1 MNRKPVVAGRFY
13 PGSKEQCINEIK
25 ECLEKEPLTENIE
38 NKISGGIVPHAGW
51 IYSGSTAGLV
61 FQAIKKSL
69 KDPLFI
75 IFGAVHVYGI
85 SGPSIFKEGYWETPL
100 GNMEID
106 ENIAMDIIN
115 EGKGLIIADENPHRR
130 EHSIEVQ
137 IPFIQYLF
145 PGAKMVP
152 IMVPPDRNA
161 VKTGEIVGKVIAGY
175 KDRDIVVIG
184 STDMT
189 HYGFNYDLFTKG
201 KGKEALEWVKNE
213 NDKKL
218 VDLMIDMKSDD
229 VIPEANKNH
238 SACGAGAISATIS
251 AVKLLGASRGH
262 LLKYTT
268 SYDEYPDGEPSSFVG
283 YTGMVFTN

>member
-13 PGSKEQCINEIK
+13 PASKEQCIYQIK
-25 ECLEKEPLTENIE
+25 ECLEKEKLLQTIE
-38 NKISGGIVPHAGW
+38 GKIAGGIVPHAGW
-51 IYSGSTAGLV
+51 VYSGSTAGLV
-61 FQAIKKSL
+61 FQAIQKSG
-69 KDPLFI
+69 KNPLFI

-85 SGPSIFKEGYWETPL
+85 SGPSVFKEGYWETPL
-100 GNMEID
+100 GNLEI
-106 ENIAMDIIN
+106 EKTIAEDIIK
-115 EGKGLIIADENPHRR
+115 EGKGLILSDESPHRR

-145 PGAKMVP
+145 PESKFVP
-152 IMVPPDRNA
+152 IMIPPDRNA
-161 VKTGEIVGKVIAGY
+161 VKAGEIVGKVISGY

-189 HYGFNYDLFTKG
+189 HYGFNYDLMTKG
-201 KGKEALEWVKNE
+201 KGKEALEWVRNE

-218 VDLMIDMKSDD
+218 IDLMTEMKSDD
-229 VIPEANKNH
+229 IIPEAHKSH

-251 AVKLLGASRGH
+251 AVKCLGVSKGH

-268 SYDEYPDGEPSSFVG
+268 SYDEYPDGDPSSFVG
-283 YTGMVFTN
+283 YTGMVFTS